1 MNRKTQI
8 PPAQALRALLET
20 GDLLVTP
27 ACWDAL
33 SAKLIQQAGFPL
45 TFMSG
50 FAVAAARLGL
60 PDTGLISFAEMAD
73 QLRNITA
80 CVSIPVIGDGDTGYG
95 NALNVRRTVQTY
107 AQAGAACVMIEDQIA
122 PKRCGHTKGKQ
133 VTSRDEAFARI
144 RAAVDARN
152 EGADIVILA
161 RTDAR
166 QDHGLDEA
174 IARARGFREIGAD
187 ITFVEAPHNT
197 EEMQQICAQV
207 DGPCMAN
214 LVEGGLTPMLSHE
227 ALQKIGYAIAIYP
240 LAGLTASIGAVN
252 TVLGDIRAGALKPPG
267 VSFAELRRIVGF
279 DDYYEAEERYRQGPL
294 RPAPGP

>member
-1 MNRKTQI
+1 MSASATQ
-8 PPAQALRALLET
+8 LRQLLDSGE
-20 GDLLVTP
+20 LLVTP

-73 QLRNITA
+73 QLRNITG

-107 AQAGAACVMIEDQIA
+107 AQAGAACVMIEDQLA

-133 VTSRDEAFARI
+133 VVPRDEAYARI
-144 RAAVDARN
+144 RAAVDARD
-152 EGADIVILA
+152 EGADILVLA

-174 IARARGFREIGAD
+174 IARAQKFREIGAD
-187 ITFVEAPHNT
+187 ITFVEAPHDAA
-197 EEMQQICAQV
+197 EMQRICTQV

-214 LVEGGLTPMLSHE
+214 LVEGGLTPMLSHKE
-227 ALQKIGYAIAIYP
+227 LQEIGYAIAIYP

-252 TVLGDIRAGALKPPG
+252 AVLGDIRGGALPPAAL
-267 VSFAELRRIVGF
+267 SFADLRRIVGF
-279 DDYYEAEERYRQGPL
+279 DDYYQAEDRYR
-294 RPAPGP
+294 

>member
-1 MNRKTQI
+1 MTASAMQ
-8 PPAQALRALLET
+8 LRQLLDS

-73 QLRNITA
+73 QLRNITG

-107 AQAGAACVMIEDQIA
+107 AQAGAACVMIEDQLA

-133 VTSRDEAFARI
+133 VVPRDEAFARI
-144 RAAVDARN
+144 RAAVDARD
-152 EGADIVILA
+152 EGADILILA

-174 IARARGFREIGAD
+174 IARAQKFREIGAD
-187 ITFVEAPHNT
+187 ITFVEAPHDAA
-197 EEMQQICAQV
+197 EMRRICTQV

-214 LVEGGLTPMLSHE
+214 LVEGGLTPMLSHKE
-227 ALQKIGYAIAIYP
+227 LQEIGYAIAIYP

-252 TVLGDIRAGALKPPG
+252 AVLGGIRGGALPPAAL
-267 VSFAELRRIVGF
+267 SFADLRRIVGF
-279 DDYYEAEERYRQGPL
+279 DDYYQAEDRYR
-294 RPAPGP
+294 

>member
-1 MNRKTQI
+1 MTASAMQ
-8 PPAQALRALLET
+8 LRQLLDS

-73 QLRNITA
+73 QLRNITG

-107 AQAGAACVMIEDQIA
+107 AQAGAACVMIEDQLA

-133 VTSRDEAFARI
+133 VVPRDEAFARI
-144 RAAVDARN
+144 RAAVDARD
-152 EGADIVILA
+152 EGADILILA

-174 IARARGFREIGAD
+174 IARAQKFREIGAD
-187 ITFVEAPHNT
+187 ITFVEAPHDT
-197 EEMQQICAQV
+197 AEMRRICTQV

-214 LVEGGLTPMLSHE
+214 LVEGGLTPMLSHKE
-227 ALQKIGYAIAIYP
+227 LQEIGYAIAIYP

-252 TVLGDIRAGALKPPG
+252 AVLGGIRGGALPPAAL
-267 VSFAELRRIVGF
+267 SFADLRRIVGF
-279 DDYYEAEERYRQGPL
+279 DDYYQAEDRYR
-294 RPAPGP
+294 